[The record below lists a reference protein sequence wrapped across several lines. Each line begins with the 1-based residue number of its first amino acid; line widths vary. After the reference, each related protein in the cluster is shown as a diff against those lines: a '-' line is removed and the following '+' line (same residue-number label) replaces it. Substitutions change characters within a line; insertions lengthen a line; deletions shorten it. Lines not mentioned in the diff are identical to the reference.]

1 MDKMLS
7 YAKLQ
12 KKNQKKTKTGL
23 LDWKS
28 ENYESYFFF
37 LIKWF
42 SICIFECLQPNH
54 EIVSTLFYRYKT
66 RLRLFQGLGL
76 HFSQWFLVCCQKW
89 WNYEAAFQCCISICF
104 NESLHLFSIFS
115 ANIKEMR
122 GGLRLLHSIV
132 ISPQKRHLVFT
143 PI

>member
-12 KKNQKKTKTGL
+12 KNPKKTKTGL

-66 RLRLFQGLGL
+66 RWRLFQGLGL